1 MLRRGVV
8 AEGGLGGVG
17 SYLAEAAS
25 AIFKPT
31 KSDVPW
37 EGTASPFS
45 GRITH
50 HEEVARLKKVY
61 ELVQE
66 ARQVVQGAP
75 HSPIFC
81 PRTARGSARLSG
93 CNAGQQAQ
101 LPPCVQTGGRFA
113 VL

>member
-1 MLRRGVV
+1 MV
-8 AEGGLGGVG
+8 AKGGLGGVG

-37 EGTASPFS
+37 EGTAAPFS

-50 HEEVARLKKVY
+50 HDEVARLKKVY

-66 ARQVVQGAP
+66 ARQAVQGAP
-75 HSPIFC
+75 
-81 PRTARGSARLSG
+81 
-93 CNAGQQAQ
+93 
-101 LPPCVQTGGRFA
+101 PPPYVP
-113 VL
+113 

>member
-1 MLRRGVV
+1 MRWGCSLVLRSGVF
-8 AEGGLGGVG
+8 AEGGKGVG

-37 EGTASPFS
+37 EGTGSAFS

-61 ELVQE
+61 ELVKE
-66 ARQVVQGAP
+66 AREAVRGAVP
-75 HSPIFC
+75 E
-81 PRTARGSARLSG
+81 LDVWKG
-93 CNAGQQAQ
+93 CDSSNAS
-101 LPPCVQTGGRFA
+101 
-113 VL
+113 

>member
-1 MLRRGVV
+1 MV

-50 HEEVARLKKVY
+50 HDEVARLKKVY

-66 ARQVVQGAP
+66 ARQVVQGGP
-75 HSPIFC
+75 HPKPLTPQQHEILHTTLRDRVAVSVHVTHGHF
-81 PRTARGSARLSG
+81 TLWRL
-93 CNAGQQAQ
+93 
-101 LPPCVQTGGRFA
+101 T
-113 VL
+113 